1 MADELLSTPPTTEVP
16 LPNSPEARTPDGTL
30 KDQISTQPTTTEAP
44 NEPVVTKPVVPESYT
59 FTAPEGK
66 SLDQSFLDTAT
77 PVFKELGLDQAQAQ
91 KLVDTYNKLSAS
103 SGDKLKAEVTA
114 MNEGWQKQITDKY
127 GETVLNEKLADF
139 GRLKAMIFADDK
151 VGQAKFEHGLN
162 LTGAGNHPDV
172 FDGLIK
178 IAAKLTE
185 GKHVSG
191 SGPSSEGQ
199 KAPGAAAKPTTAQA
213 MWPGLPSSNAA

>member
-1 MADELLSTPPTTEVP
+1 MADEPLSTPPTTEVP

-44 NEPVVTKPVVPESYT
+44 IEPVVTKPVVPESYT

-91 KLVDTYNKLSAS
+91 KLVDTYNKLSDAT
-103 SGDKLKAEVTA
+103 GTKLKDEVST
-114 MNEGWQKQITDKY
+114 MRTGWQKEIKDQFGTSLDA
-127 GETVLNEKLADF
+127 KLADF
-139 GRLKAMIFADDK
+139 GRMKDTVFADDK
-151 VGQAKFEHGLN
+151 KGREAFETALD
-162 LTGAGNHPDV
+162 LTGAGDHPAI
-172 FDGLIK
+172 FS
-178 IAAKLTE
+178 AMMKLAEKFTE
-185 GKHVSG
+185 GRHVSG